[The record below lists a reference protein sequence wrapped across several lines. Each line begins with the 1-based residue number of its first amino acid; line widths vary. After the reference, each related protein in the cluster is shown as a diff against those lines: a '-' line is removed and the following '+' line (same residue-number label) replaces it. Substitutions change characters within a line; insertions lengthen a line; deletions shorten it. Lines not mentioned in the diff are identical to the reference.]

1 MPRNASGSLSVIAQ
15 IIMLG
20 AIWGGA
26 FTLIKVLVHDLSPLE
41 IAAGRLALGALA
53 VFAFLRM
60 RGGLRRPANA
70 LILPIA
76 CVAMLDTLV
85 PYTLVGWAESR
96 IDSGAAA
103 VLISAMPL
111 FTVVFASATT
121 QDEDIGAARLA
132 GIAVGFAGVLMLVGS
147 PSVIVHSGA
156 AGQLAVVGA
165 AASYAAGALYA
176 RTLLRR
182 VDAANFTA
190 VKLTLGAGLASA
202 ATLIAGDGGSLLT
215 LGGGDAAALIVL
227 GVVCTGLSFVLYFRI
242 VADVGSVGAS
252 TVTYVI
258 PVFGLLFGAV
268 LLDETID
275 GRTFAGMA
283 LIVGGVATVMYGPLF
298 ERLAKRMV
306 TKLGVEPVR
315 ALPPNGS

>member
-1 MPRNASGSLSVIAQ
+1 MTPNARNSLTTIVQ

-26 FTLIKVLVHDLSPLE
+26 FTLIKVLVHELSALE

-53 VFAFLRM
+53 VFAFLLI
-60 RGGLRRPANA
+60 RGRLRWPGHQ
-70 LILPIA
+70 LIFPIGA
-76 CVAMLDTLV
+76 VAVLDTLV
-85 PYTLVGWAESR
+85 PYTFVGWAESR

-111 FTVVFASATT
+111 FTVMFASVATR
-121 QDEDIGAARLA
+121 DENIGPTRLA
-132 GIAVGFAGVLMLVGS
+132 GVAVGFAGVLLLLGS
-147 PSVIVHSGA
+147 PSVILNSGA

-182 VDAANFTA
+182 VDAPNLTA

-202 ATLIAGDGGSLLT
+202 ATVITGGGGGLLA
-215 LGGGDAAALIVL
+215 LGAGDAAALLVL
-227 GVVCTGLSFVLYFRI
+227 GVVCTGLGFVLYFRI
-242 VADVGSVGAS
+242 VAAVGSIGAS

-268 LLDETID
+268 LLDESIG
-275 GRTFAGMA
+275 GRTFGAMA
-283 LIVGGVATVMYGPLF
+283 LIVGGVAAVMYGPQF
-298 ERLAKRMV
+298 ENLAKRIR
-306 TKLGVEPVR
+306 GRGRSWSP
-315 ALPPNGS
+315 A